1 MRAPLALVLLCA
13 FATVRADL
21 SSSTSDAG
29 VSARLDVETLFATC
43 PHDAGGGR
51 CQARVL
57 RNVCLVQETVI
68 VFDAD
73 AADAHPDG
81 VDAGPLSGFD
91 VTDVAWWYR
100 HAGPAHVDEVLHAPP
115 HPHNHSS
122 TVLGHQINYPPIAA
136 RYAAPH
142 EFDASPVFNDVT
154 TPVVVYSPWL
164 MNLAETA
171 IRVPTLLMK
180 LEDAWTGARV
190 AAATPLK
197 LPIDSFVKS
206 FIAPFT
212 DEETTSF
219 AELSAL
225 RMDSNLT
232 EHEACYSNVVFL
244 KVKNGA
250 YPELPALG
258 QRIAQFYET
267 VTPPSPWKTSDASVT
282 RIVFETRPNKSMR
295 QFIGLEEVLD
305 ACAREASLECAA
317 HEFGSSLQADIS
329 RMKHADVLVAYHGA
343 GETNSIFM
351 HRHAAILEIRGKEF
365 GTKHGWW
372 AAFWWCAPSSCI
384 EHACT
389 SSDNDQCF
397 RRPMI
402 SQQTEQNVFFWGLNV
417 EATAL
422 NTNSPLE
429 QEGLEHNEGF
439 NARDRFVTLQWG
451 YLVRMLNKVI
461 TVKRDVAAYR
471 NIYGQFGAGVVFTWT
486 GEELVQEPPIFCND
500 KCTHESL
507 ECKKC

>member
-1 MRAPLALVLLCA
+1 MTIYARVGKRSSTKRASPKEMRAFVVLVFLCVLAA
-13 FATVRADL
+13 VRSEL
-21 SSSTSDAG
+21 SSSTLDTDSF
-29 VSARLDVETLFATC
+29 ARLDVETLFATC
-43 PHDAGGGR
+43 PSDAGGGR

-100 HAGPAHVDEVLHAPP
+100 HAGPAHVDEMLHAPP

-142 EFDASPVFNDVT
+142 EFDASPTFNDAT
-154 TPVVVYSPWL
+154 IPVVVYSPWL

-180 LEDAWTGARV
+180 LEDAWAGARV

-232 EHEACYSNVVFL
+232 EHEACYSNVIFL

-267 VTPPSPWKTSDASVT
+267 VTPASPWKTSDASVT

-295 QFIGLEEVLD
+295 QFIGLKDVLD
-305 ACAREASLECAA
+305 ACAREASLECEA
-317 HEFGSSLQADIS
+317 HEFGISLPADIA

-351 HRHAAILEIRGKEF
+351 RRHASILEIRGKDF

-372 AAFWWCAPSSCI
+372 AALWW
-384 EHACT
+384 
-389 SSDNDQCF
+389 
-397 RRPMI
+397 PMI
-402 SQQTEQNVFFWGLNV
+402 SLQTEQHVFFWGLNV
-417 EATAL
+417 EDESL

-429 QEGLEHNEGF
+429 QEGLENNEGF

-451 YLVRMLNKVI
+451 YVKRMLDKI
-461 TVKRDVAAYR
+461 IAVKRDVSTYR
-471 NIYGQFGAGVVFTWT
+471 DIYGKFGTGVVFTWT
-486 GEELVQEPPIFCND
+486 GGELAQEPPIFCNGE
-500 KCTHESL
+500 CTHDSL
-507 ECKKC
+507 DCKKC